1 MILRIGLL
9 LAALMILATCSGGD
23 SDGPGGQ
30 VCTRGVIGERIA
42 SIPGKLPGCAVRNP
56 VKVYSVQGIK
66 LSRPAIMDCT
76 TAKALNKWTRQSVK
90 PSFAKEGARVSTM
103 VVYDDYNC
111 RTRNNRPGAKLS
123 FHAKGRAVDIGEF
136 ILADGRRVTVLKD
149 WRSTEWGAT
158 LQKLHKAACGPF
170 RTVLGPNHD
179 RLHANH
185 FHLDTASGYGGLYC
199 R

>member
-1 MILRIGLL
+1 MIFRIGLL
-9 LAALMILATCSGGD
+9 FGALLILATCSGG
-23 SDGPGGQ
+23 SGDGPGGQ
-30 VCTRGVIGERIA
+30 VCTRGVIGERIPA
-42 SIPGKLPGCAVRNP
+42 ISGRLPGCGVSNP

-66 LSRPAIMDCT
+66 LSRPAIMDCN
-76 TAKALNKWTRQSVK
+76 TAQALNKWVKQSVK
-90 PSFAKEGARVSTM
+90 PTFAKQGAEVATM

-136 ILADGRRVTVLKD
+136 ILTNGQRVTLLKD
-149 WRSTEWGAT
+149 WRSTEWGAS
-158 LQKLHKAACGPF
+158 LQSLHRAACGPF
-170 RTVLGPNHD
+170 KTVLGPNHD

-185 FHLDTASGYGGLYC
+185 FHLDTASGYGGRYC